1 MLQAAE
7 PVAARPLAGPALAAP
22 PVRRPALALGLARPA
37 ARSALPPVLLASRDG
52 TAALPAV
59 PSPDATAAALPAG
72 LGGPGGPGGPAQAR
86 AQLPWA
92 PRRHRRR

>member
-52 TAALPAV
+52 TAALPA
-59 PSPDATAAALPAG
+59 G